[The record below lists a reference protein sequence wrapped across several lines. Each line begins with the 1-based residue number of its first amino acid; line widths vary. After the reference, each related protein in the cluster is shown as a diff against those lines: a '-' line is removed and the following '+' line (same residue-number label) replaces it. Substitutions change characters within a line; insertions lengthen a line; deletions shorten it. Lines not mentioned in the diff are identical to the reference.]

1 VQKEFIAKKLR
12 PLYKK
17 YAEDNGKD
25 VEAWVKKKVDLLY
38 QNISR
43 RKKVSQVVDVV
54 GNEQL
59 LDQYFPFDF
68 RWSCMYRL
76 DKEGL
81 NIFCE
86 LLKDHVE
93 KKKNQASG
101 IKQI

>member
-1 VQKEFIAKKLR
+1 LGKEKSRFTLSEYQQK
-12 PLYKK
+12 
-17 YAEDNGKD
+17 
-25 VEAWVKKKVDLLY
+25 
-38 QNISR
+38 
-43 RKKVSQVVDVV
+43 KKVSQVVDVV